1 MSVCVCVCVCVRARA
16 HAAPLPL
23 STCGYPPHH
32 SKRASWRALSRLLL
46 FTSHQLSPVTI
57 LSPITASQIEFL
69 FPFLFFF
76 LSFLLKCILFSSSTD
91 LSPSTNTLRR
101 LPSLHTV
108 QSFSSYRGSCN
119 WNSPGAGR
127 PLSLPHFPPSTCFS
141 LRTVPTQRPR
151 SALLLSPYTARKLRE
166 PRSRAPPL
174 HRAPGRLCFCEFS
187 SAFLDRFG
195 AHLCMHPAPLSD
207 GYPQD
212 PG

>member
-1 MSVCVCVCVCVRARA
+1 MCVCMCVCARA
-16 HAAPLPL
+16 SSRRAPTPKHMRI
-23 STCGYPPHH
+23 P
-32 SKRASWRALSRLLL
+32 
-46 FTSHQLSPVTI
+46 
-57 LSPITASQIEFL
+57 TASQQTGEL
-69 FPFLFFF
+69 ASALPSASLHKPPAFPSNHFIPHHRLTNRIFISFSFFF